1 MNKTNLIKEIIKLIQ
16 SNSKNKILGY
26 NIDKTTVYGQLQR
39 VDLNIIYQR
48 KNEIYGLV
56 LRLFNIKDYEDIEE
70 LYNDL
75 TEYIIILESKTIRY
89 YENNI
94 EKINSEL

>member
-1 MNKTNLIKEIIKLIQ
+1 MNKTNLINESIKLIQ
-16 SNSKNKILGY
+16 SNRKNKIIGY
-26 NIDKTTVYGQLQR
+26 NTDKITVYGQLQK

-48 KNEIYGLV
+48 KNEIYGLA
-56 LRLFNIKDYEDIEE
+56 LKHFNIKDYEDIEE

-75 TEYIIILESKTIRY
+75 TEYIIILENKTITY
-89 YENNI
+89 YENNV

>member
-1 MNKTNLIKEIIKLIQ
+1 MNKTNLINESINLIQ
-16 SNSKNKILGY
+16 SNCRNKIIGY
-26 NIDKTTVYGQLQR
+26 NTDKITVYGQLQKI
-39 VDLNIIYQR
+39 DLNIIYQR
-48 KNEIYGLV
+48 NDKIYGLV
-56 LRLFNIKDYEDIEE
+56 LKHFNIKDYEDIEK

-75 TEYIIILESKTIRY
+75 TKYIIILVNKTITY

>member
-1 MNKTNLIKEIIKLIQ
+1 MNKTNFINEFIKLIQ
-16 SNSKNKILGY
+16 SNRKNKIIGY
-26 NIDKTTVYGQLQR
+26 NTDKTTVYGQLQR

-56 LRLFNIKDYEDIEE
+56 LKLFNIKDYEDIEK

-75 TEYIIILESKTIRY
+75 TEYIIILENKTITY

-94 EKINSEL
+94 EKINEEL

>member
-1 MNKTNLIKEIIKLIQ
+1 MNKTNFIKESIKLIQ
-16 SNSKNKILGY
+16 SNSKNEILGY
-26 NIDKTTVYGQLQR
+26 NTDKITVYGQLQR
-39 VDLNIIYQR
+39 VDLNIIYKR

-56 LRLFNIKDYEDIEE
+56 LKLFNIKDYEDIEE
-70 LYNDL
+70 LHNDL
-75 TEYIIILESKTIRY
+75 TEYIIILENKTIGY

>member
-1 MNKTNLIKEIIKLIQ
+1 MNKTNLIKESINLIQ
-16 SNSKNKILGY
+16 SNRKNKILGY
-26 NIDKTTVYGQLQR
+26 NTDKISVYGQLQKI
-39 VDLNIIYQR
+39 DLNIIYQR

-56 LRLFNIKDYEDIEE
+56 LKLFNIKDYEDIEE

-75 TEYIIILESKTIRY
+75 TEYIIILENKTIEY

>member
-16 SNSKNKILGY
+16 SNRKNKILGY
-26 NIDKTTVYGQLQR
+26 NVDKITVYGQLQKI
-39 VDLNIIYQR
+39 DLNIIYQR
-48 KNEIYGLV
+48 NDKIYGLV
-56 LRLFNIKDYEDIEE
+56 LKHFNIKDYEDIEK

-75 TEYIIILESKTIRY
+75 TEYTIILENKIIGY
-89 YENNI
+89 YENNV

>member
-1 MNKTNLIKEIIKLIQ
+1 MDKTNLIKESINLIQ
-16 SNSKNKILGY
+16 SNRKNNIIGY
-26 NIDKTTVYGQLQR
+26 NTDKITVYGQLQK

-48 KNEIYGLV
+48 KNEIYALV
-56 LRLFNIKDYEDIEE
+56 LKHFNIKDYEDIEE

-75 TEYIIILESKTIRY
+75 TEYIIILENKTITY

>member
-1 MNKTNLIKEIIKLIQ
+1 MNKTNFINEFIKLIQ

-26 NIDKTTVYGQLQR
+26 NTDKITFYGQLQR
-39 VDLNIIYQR
+39 VDLNIIYKR

-56 LRLFNIKDYEDIEE
+56 LKLFDIKDYEDIEE

-75 TEYIIILESKTIRY
+75 TEYIIILENKTIEY

-94 EKINSEL
+94 EKINTEL

>member
-1 MNKTNLIKEIIKLIQ
+1 MNKTILIKESINLIL
-16 SNSKNKILGY
+16 SNRKNKILGY
-26 NIDKTTVYGQLQR
+26 NTDKITVYGQLQR
-39 VDLNIIYQR
+39 VDLNIIYKR

-56 LRLFNIKDYEDIEE
+56 LKHFNIKDYENIEE

-75 TEYIIILESKTIRY
+75 TEYIIILVNKTIEY